1 MPIYLPPTS
10 ILPRRGGGNRSFVPL
25 RRTADLHNWR
35 SILTTSAIQ
44 ALLRMRIHLE
54 VFLILAALTVPAGA
68 AEGDANAIFLVA
80 SPELSDPN
88 FRETVVL
95 VTHPREGAPWGVII
109 NRPLEHPLSEVFTDI
124 ETLKERKDVLF
135 LGGPVSRGGLVFLV
149 RTREPP
155 PRAVEVL
162 HGVYFVGDVEWI
174 EGMLRRPGPTRGVRV
189 YAGYAGWAPGQL
201 QVEIARG
208 GWRVLPADAA
218 MVFDTE
224 PGRIWPELIRRATT
238 KRTHFVRLPHPSRL
252 PQPGESGLFITIG
265 TRGGN
270 QQ

>member
-1 MPIYLPPTS
+1 MRFS
-10 ILPRRGGGNRSFVPL
+10 L
-25 RRTADLHNWR
+25 R
-35 SILTTSAIQ
+35 
-44 ALLRMRIHLE
+44 ALLI
-54 VFLILAALTVPAGA
+54 LIAIAGPAAA

-80 SPELSDPN
+80 SPELADPN

-109 NRPLEHPLSEVFTDI
+109 NRPLDHPLSEVFTDI
-124 ETLKERKDVLF
+124 ETLKERKDALF

-149 RTREPP
+149 RTQEPP

-174 EGMLRRPGPTRGVRV
+174 EGLLRRSEPTRGLRV

-208 GWRVLPADAA
+208 GWHVLPADAVT
-218 MVFDTE
+218 VFDTE
-224 PGRIWPELIRRATT
+224 PGRIWPELMRRATT
-238 KRTHFVRLPHPSRL
+238 KRTHFNR
-252 PQPGESGLFITIG
+252 
-265 TRGGN
+265 
-270 QQ
+270 